1 MSWVG
6 IAVGAVTIGTKLIS
20 DGVAR
25 KQARELDKQAA
36 EEKRVENERA
46 KEGLLIAKRVAN
58 TTDPTLA
65 GKKRDIR
72 KAGANVVGRAVA
84 TSTST
89 QEIINTAQG
98 VQSATN
104 DANVMAQTQASQ
116 FKLNAKKLLS
126 DRFNQ
131 SAQLRLAG
139 NQAIDARTQSA
150 LEAIGANAQ
159 SSVDSAQSLTSMGV
173 QLYGARAQDAA
184 DQRRAARN
192 G

>member
-6 IAVGAVTIGTKLIS
+6 IAVGAVTIGVKLIS
-20 DGVAR
+20 DSNAK
-25 KQARELDKQAA
+25 KQARELDAQAA
-36 EEKRVENERA
+36 QEKRVEQEKA
-46 KEGLLIAKRVAN
+46 KEGLNIAKRVAN

-72 KAGANVVGRAVA
+72 KAGANVVGKAVA

-98 VQSATN
+98 VQSKTN
-104 DANVMAQTQASQ
+104 DANLIAQTQASQ
-116 FKLNAKKLLS
+116 HKLNAQKLLS

-139 NQAIDARTQSA
+139 NQAVDARTQAA

-159 SSVDSAQSLTSMGV
+159 SNVDTTQALGSMAI
-173 QLYGARAQDAA
+173 QLAGTT
-184 DQRRAARN
+184 
-192 G
+192 GG

>member
-6 IAVGAVTIGTKLIS
+6 IAIGAVTIGTKLIS

-25 KQARELDKQAA
+25 KRARELDAQAA
-36 EEKRVENERA
+36 EEKRQESQKS
-46 KEGLLIAKRVAN
+46 KEGLNIAKRVAA

-89 QEIINTAQG
+89 QEIINTAQT
-98 VQSATN
+98 VQSKTN
-104 DANVMAQTQASQ
+104 DANLIAQTQASQ
-116 FKLNAKKLLS
+116 HKLNAQKLLS

-139 NQAIDARTQSA
+139 NQAVDARTTAA

-159 SSVDSAQSLTSMGV
+159 SNVDTAQSLSSMAV
-173 QLYGARAQDAA
+173 QLYGT
-184 DQRRAARN
+184 
-192 G
+192 GG